1 MSELEKL
8 VNYGSENIYSKEF
21 EEITSFLYA
30 KQSSG
35 VYMFLFEDRIYYIGQ
50 SINIGSRIVS
60 SYQERFCINKKEFF
74 DGKSKPF
81 TDRIYMRFLE
91 VENKSDLLIL
101 ESYLIAIH
109 KPILNKSGNFEDK
122 TTITIDIPDFSRP
135 IKVVDQITENYILE
149 TERIVKNKALLNK
162 ISLTL
167 RNGLYE

>member
-1 MSELEKL
+1 
-8 VNYGSENIYSKEF
+8 
-21 EEITSFLYA
+21 
-30 KQSSG
+30 
-35 VYMFLFEDRIYYIGQ
+35 
-50 SINIGSRIVS
+50 
-60 SYQERFCINKKEFF
+60 
-74 DGKSKPF
+74 
-81 TDRIYMRFLE
+81 MRFLE